1 MLASVTS
8 PHAVVTEVLT
18 KSTTAEIAVTA
29 ILVAAALF
37 GFGSIYRSVDI
48 RSTVLRVVGLSIAL
62 VTLSVQVVQE
72 GWLTRFDGPV
82 TDWMV
87 AHRSSG
93 LNHVAVAV
101 TDLGSPVATT
111 VLGIA
116 AGTYLSWR
124 ARSVIPGIVV
134 VGTVG
139 AAAVASTVLKAIV
152 GRERPPTATQ
162 VLLETDHS
170 FPSGHV
176 TGTAALIGIVV
187 LVVATQHTPTVKRL
201 LILLAVAVTAIVA
214 LTRLYLGVHWLT
226 DVIAGAVLAT
236 LAITI
241 GGTVFHFLNSRWPA
255 QRGALSSASSSPE
268 TRCCSQPEFLLPW
281 IIHSSHCGSC
291 YSPFPLPPSPEISAD
306 TLSAEVRAR
315 LYGRSLLSW
324 PEPRE
329 CRTETS

>member
-18 KSTTAEIAVTA
+18 ESTTAEIAVTA
-29 ILVAAALF
+29 MLVAAALF
-37 GFGSIYRSVDI
+37 GVGSIYRSADV
-48 RSTVLRVVGLSIAL
+48 RSTVFRVVGLAIAL
-62 VTLSVQVVQE
+62 VTLSVQVVQA

-82 TDWMV
+82 TEWMV

-93 LNHVAVAV
+93 LNQVAVAV
-101 TDLGSPVATT
+101 TDIGSPVATAI
-111 VLGIA
+111 LGIA
-116 AGTYLSWR
+116 AGALLSWR
-124 ARSVIPGIVV
+124 AKSVIPGIVV

-187 LVVATQHTPTVKRL
+187 LVVATQHTPSIKRL
-201 LILLAVAVTAIVA
+201 LMLLAVIVTVIVA

-236 LAITI
+236 LAVTV
-241 GGTVFHFLNSRWPA
+241 GGAAFRFLNTRAQAKRCALVQLEDRTVEPA
-255 QRGALSSASSSPE
+255 R
-268 TRCCSQPEFLLPW
+268 
-281 IIHSSHCGSC
+281 
-291 YSPFPLPPSPEISAD
+291 
-306 TLSAEVRAR
+306 
-315 LYGRSLLSW
+315 
-324 PEPRE
+324 
-329 CRTETS
+329 